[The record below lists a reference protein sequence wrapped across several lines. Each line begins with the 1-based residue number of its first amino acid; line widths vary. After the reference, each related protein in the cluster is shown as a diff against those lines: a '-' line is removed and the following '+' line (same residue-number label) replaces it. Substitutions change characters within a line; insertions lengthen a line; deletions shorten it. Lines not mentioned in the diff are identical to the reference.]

1 VPDPDLADELLPDDI
16 EPDLTEDEELLEGVL
31 TDLPDPE
38 LFSVETLDLLAGVD
52 VDVDIGFDAVSG
64 WVTDLFEFV
73 LLLMSDR
80 TELLVVILPW
90 LLSDWTGLREVTL
103 L

>member
-16 EPDLTEDEELLEGVL
+16 EPDLTEDEELLDGVL

-38 LFSVETLDLLAGVD
+38 LFSVETLDLLAG